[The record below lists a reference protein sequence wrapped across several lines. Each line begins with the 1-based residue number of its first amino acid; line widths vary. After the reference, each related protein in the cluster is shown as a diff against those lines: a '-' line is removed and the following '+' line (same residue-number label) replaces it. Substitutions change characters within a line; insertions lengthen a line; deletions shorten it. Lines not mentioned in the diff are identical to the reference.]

1 MIPRSGCLVE
11 YTERFKKSLWG
22 GMRGWRLFLLDI
34 KIPKMHAMVLAKQP
48 DYDLEVC

>member
-1 MIPRSGCLVE
+1 LAIIFIG
-11 YTERFKKSLWG
+11 Y
-22 GMRGWRLFLLDI
+22 